1 MMAITEEM
9 LLIGENTSIRINSDP
24 EINVYELDNNIN
36 GTFIYNQSNYHLF
49 YNDSMSED
57 YIFDRT
63 DVKVIFIL
71 LYTVVFVCC
80 LFGNLMVILVVT
92 FSRRLPNITNFF
104 LANLAVADFCVGIF
118 CVYQTLINYLMNS
131 WRLGNF
137 LCKVYMF
144 VHALSYT
151 ASILILMVVCI
162 ERYLATV
169 HPIKCKSMLTRSR
182 LRAVIGIIW
191 IIAAF
196 YASPRFI
203 YFETI
208 SNELSDGDVDI
219 ICGPNMKKYKKHVI
233 DAVNFIFLYL
243 LPLALMSY
251 LYTKIAVRLWRSGVA
266 LGGPGL
272 VAKTKNGRVQHIH
285 TSCRK
290 VLRTRRGVIRM
301 LIAVVVLFALCNL
314 PQQVRII
321 WLHWG
326 PNYDRTSNFT
336 TLLTVSTFLI
346 SYTNCCLNPFLYA
359 FLSRNFR
366 QGMREIPCCKGK
378 GDRAAGGLALT
389 GCASGETTR
398 QENGTSGNLI
408 PHTILVR
415 LSSVQESPCTTHTI
429 PRRNTYEKST

>member
-1 MMAITEEM
+1 MAITEEI
-9 LLIGENTSIRINSDP
+9 LLFDEDTIMRLNDDP
-24 EINVYELDNNIN
+24 ETSDYELNNSYN
-36 GTFIYNQSNYHLF
+36 GTFIDNQSYYQLS
-49 YNDSMSED
+49 YNDSLSED

-71 LYTVVFVCC
+71 LYTIVFICC
-80 LFGNLMVILVVT
+80 IFGNLMVILVVT

-169 HPIKCKSMLTRSR
+169 HPMKCKSMLTTSR
-182 LRAVIGIIW
+182 LRAVIGIVW
-191 IIAAF
+191 IIAAL
-196 YASPRFI
+196 YAAPRFI

-208 SNELSDGDVDI
+208 SNELSDGNVDI
-219 ICGPNMKKYKKHVI
+219 ICGPNMKKYKKHVL
-233 DAVNFIFLYL
+233 DAFNFIFLYL

-251 LYTKIAVRLWRSGVA
+251 LYTKIAVRLWRSGAA
-266 LGGPGL
+266 LGRPGL
-272 VAKTKNGRVQHIH
+272 VAETRNGRIQHIH

-301 LIAVVVLFALCNL
+301 LIAVVVFFALCNL

-326 PNYDRTSNFT
+326 PYYDRTSNFT

-366 QGMREIPCCKGK
+366 EGMREIPCCKGR
-378 GDRAAGGLALT
+378 DRTAGGLGVT
-389 GCASGETTR
+389 GCTSGEITR
-398 QENGTSGNLI
+398 QENGTNGNLF
-408 PHTILVR
+408 PHSLLVR
-415 LSSVQESPCTTHTI
+415 LSSIQRI
-429 PRRNTYEKST
+429 